1 MNVPPII
8 LNDSSIWILIL
19 GVLLPPLI
27 FNLRQWRLDLKRIH
41 RLEASRTKIPP
52 LDLPADQAPGVSFL
66 VAAWNEESTLRSCI
80 EAIQRLSYPNFQILL
95 CAGGTDGTWKIASKF
110 SDPRL
115 VLIAQRPGD
124 GKQESLQRCL
134 EKASGKIV
142 YLLDA
147 GGFITSGA
155 FARIL
160 GPILSG
166 DEQVVT
172 GSPCTPIPEQIKNPF
187 VASQCASQVYTSVY
201 QPQYSSG
208 LLGANSAILRQAVD
222 QAGGFNAAFRTGGD
236 YDLGKRLLR
245 QQKRIRYEVEASF
258 PIEFH
263 TDVRGYLRQQARW
276 IRNVAVHGLR
286 FGAYREVA
294 SSLSCSLVGF
304 AMLLLPCLAL
314 MLAFTRIS
322 ATAGRVL
329 AAIWMC
335 AFLHGFFSRLRY
347 LRVAERWLG
356 VRFPQRVL
364 AWLPLFL
371 LIDFVAWTIPL
382 IQYPSRVMRERW

>member
-1 MNVPPII
+1 M
-8 LNDSSIWILIL
+8 WILIL
-19 GVLLPPLI
+19 GVVLPPLI
-27 FNLRQWRLDLKRIH
+27 YNLRQWRLDLERVH
-41 RLEASRTKIPP
+41 GREASRTKIPS
-52 LDLPADQAPGVSFL
+52 LDLPAGQIPRVSFL
-66 VAAWNEESTLRSCI
+66 LAAWNEEATLRPCI
-80 EAIQRLSYPNFQILL
+80 EAIQRLSYPNFQIVL
-95 CAGGTDGTWKIASKF
+95 CAGGTDGTWKTASEF

-115 VLIAQRPGD
+115 ILLAQRAGD

-134 EKASGKIV
+134 EKASGEIV

-147 GGFITSGA
+147 GGFITGGA

-172 GSPCTPIPEQIKNPF
+172 SNPCTPLPGQLKNPF
-187 VASQCASQVYTSVY
+187 VASQCASQVYTSIY
-201 QPQYSSG
+201 QPKYSSG
-208 LLGANSAILRQAVD
+208 LLGANSAILREAVER
-222 QAGGFNAAFRTGGD
+222 AGGFNAAVRTGGD

-245 QQKRIRYEVEASF
+245 QQNRVRYEVEASF

-294 SSLSCSLVGF
+294 SSLSCSLVGL

-314 MLAFTRIS
+314 TLAFSGIS
-322 ATAGRVL
+322 ATAERIT

-335 AFLHGFFSRLRY
+335 AFLQGFFSRLRY
-347 LRVAERWLG
+347 LMVAEQWLG
-356 VRFPQRVL
+356 VRIPRRVL
-364 AWLPLFL
+364 AWIPVFL

-382 IQYPSRVMRERW
+382 TQYPSRALRERW